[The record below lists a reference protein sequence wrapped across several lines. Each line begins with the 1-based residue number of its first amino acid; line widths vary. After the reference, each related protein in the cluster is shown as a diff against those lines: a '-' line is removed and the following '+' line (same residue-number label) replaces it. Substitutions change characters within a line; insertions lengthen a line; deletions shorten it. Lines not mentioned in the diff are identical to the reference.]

1 MKFYEKYYANN
12 YDELITYYPRFY
24 RDIFEMAEILKAH
37 GRIADGIEENIEQTY
52 RNGFLDYANEATISK
67 LENFLKIGQNKNR
80 TLEERRRL
88 VKSYFVGAG
97 KMSASAIFQIIAVYT
112 DSPVICEFKPFDDKG
127 NNRLYIEIQNSEEKT
142 VCTKDIFAILSKR
155 IPAHLLFC
163 FASRW
168 MIEIPVPV
176 DIGVKL
182 QLRSEFYPRYNVL
195 PFLLDGSARL
205 DGTYY
210 LNGYLSGETLDFYPV
225 VLRMIASADWR
236 TDTAGTTPAQ
246 VYFRPWVQLE
256 VKNDAVFKLWGAAC
270 AKVQTINQL
279 FLYGSIEAETKSSNQ
294 LIMQG
299 AAEERV
305 DAEASAQFIADAEM
319 EISQES
325 ALQVEGF
332 ADCEVKTDGTLIVE
346 KDLWMLDGSVM
357 LDGSRLLDAEIYE
370 EEI

>member
-24 RDIFEMAEILKAH
+24 RDVFEMVEILKAY
-37 GRIADGIEENIEQTY
+37 GRIADGMEENIEQTY

-67 LENFLKIGQNKNR
+67 LENFLKIGQSKNR

-112 DSPVICEFKPFDDKG
+112 DSPVICELKPFDDKG

-142 VCTKDIFAILSKR
+142 IYTKDIFAILSKR

-163 FASRW
+163 FASRLT
-168 MIEIPVPV
+168 IEIPIPV
-176 DIGVKL
+176 NVESG
-182 QLRSEFYPRYNVL
+182 LRMISEFYSRCNVL
-195 PFLLDGSARL
+195 PFLLDGRAQL

-225 VLRMIASADWR
+225 VLQIRAETDWR
-236 TDTAGTTPAQ
+236 KGAAGTVQTQ
-246 VYFRPWVQLE
+246 LCFRPWVQLN
-256 VKNDAVFKLWGAAC
+256 VQNDVALNLWGAVR
-270 AKVQTINQL
+270 AKVQLTSQL
-279 FLYGSIEAETKSSNQ
+279 FFYGSVETETQSSSQ
-294 LIMQG
+294 LTIQG
-299 AAEERV
+299 TAEEEIDTQV
-305 DAEASAQFIADAEM
+305 LPQIIAKTKM

-325 ALQVEGF
+325 ALQMRTSVGEN
-332 ADCEVKTDGTLIVE
+332 CKVDGSLVVE
-346 KDLWMLDGSVM
+346 KDLWRLDGNVM
-357 LDGSRLLDAEIYE
+357 LDGSRILDAEIYE

>member
-24 RDIFEMAEILKAH
+24 RDVFEMVEILKAY
-37 GRIADGIEENIEQTY
+37 GRIADGMEENIEQTY

-112 DSPVICEFKPFDDKG
+112 DSPVICELKPFDDKG

-142 VCTKDIFAILSKR
+142 IYTKDIFAILSKR

-163 FASRW
+163 FASRLT
-168 MIEIPVPV
+168 IEIPIPV
-176 DIGVKL
+176 NVESG
-182 QLRSEFYPRYNVL
+182 LRMISEFFPRYNVL
-195 PFLLDGSARL
+195 PFLLDGKTRL

-225 VLRMIASADWR
+225 VLQIRAETDWR
-236 TDTAGTTPAQ
+236 KGAAGTVQTQ
-246 VYFRPWVQLE
+246 LCFRPWVQMNMQ
-256 VKNDAVFKLWGAAC
+256 NDADLKLWSAVCVKA
-270 AKVQTINQL
+270 QTASRFFLQGSADAGTQTSSQL
-279 FLYGSIEAETKSSNQ
+279 T
-294 LIMQG
+294 MQG
-299 AAEERV
+299 TAEERM
-305 DAEASAQFIADAEM
+305 DADALPQLIADVEL
-319 EISQES
+319 EILQES
-325 ALQVEGF
+325 ALQMRTSVGEN
-332 ADCEVKTDGTLIVE
+332 CKVDGSLVVE
-346 KDLWMLDGSVM
+346 KDLWRLDGSVM
-357 LDGSRLLDAEIYE
+357 LDGSRLLDAEIYT